1 MHRYDKVFWMLF
13 VLLEAAIIAGNAW
26 NYTPMGAIMGFL
38 VLAVGFARFG
48 DYMAHKEREVV
59 MRSHESAIE
68 GMKGWLNN
76 QYQLTQ
82 GIRDLHDYRLHNM
95 EKRKIELEEKLEKN
109 YRELAGKILDVENRL
124 NLVSRVVIAQRPGPV
139 QEKIV
144 KVVKK
149 VHRRRKHADPFEA
162 AWKTIVEIARKDRK
176 VVTLSRNIRNNVM
189 EASERAIKLQSEL
202 TRKERTILKDEL
214 RQFWEILRKKG
225 RLNFTKDVE
234 DPKLV
239 RLGSVIVSL
248 LARLPNV
255 EHSLKPRVLYLM
267 GRDTHAPGTLR
278 RRGKRI

>member
-1 MHRYDKVFWMLF
+1 MHRYDKVFWVLF

-38 VLAVGFARFG
+38 VLAIGFARFG
-48 DYMAHKEREVV
+48 DYMAHKERQI
-59 MRSHESAIE
+59 A
-68 GMKGWLNN
+68 MKGHENSIERMKEWLNN

-109 YRELAGKILDVENRL
+109 YRELAGKIMDVENRL
-124 NLVSRVVIAQRPGPV
+124 NLVSRVVIAQKQVRE
-139 QEKIV
+139 EKAV
-144 KVVKK
+144 KP
-149 VHRRRKHADPFEA
+149 AEPFED
-162 AWKTIVEIARKDRK
+162 AWKTIIEMTRKEGSI
-176 VVTLSRNIRNNVM
+176 VTLSRNVRNNVT
-189 EASERAIKLQSEL
+189 EAGERMIKLQSEL
-202 TRKERTILKDEL
+202 TGKERTILKDEL
-214 RQFWEILRKKG
+214 RHFWEILMKKG
-225 RLNFTKDVE
+225 RLNFTQDVD

-267 GRDTHAPGTLR
+267 EHETHAPGTLR
-278 RRGKRI
+278 SHGKRI